1 MINKIS
7 HEHTIWQTY
16 SCVNL
21 YNLINLSELNNMH
34 KGHITALFE
43 IVKTEMNLC
52 RKGDTAGL
60 QYLSVLN
67 VLTNH
72 ERCMYMWTHALLY
85 LYTHMYTYIN
95 VRPKGALK
103 QAPKS
108 I

>member
-1 MINKIS
+1 MINKIA
-7 HEHTIWQTY
+7 HEHTIWQIY

-21 YNLINLSELNNMH
+21 YNLINIREPNNMH

-43 IVKTEMNLC
+43 ILKIEMNLC
-52 RKGDTAGL
+52 RKGDTGL
-60 QYLSVLN
+60 QYLSVLY

-72 ERCMYMWTHALLY
+72 DRCMYMRTHALLY
-85 LYTHMYTYIN
+85 LYTYMYTYIN